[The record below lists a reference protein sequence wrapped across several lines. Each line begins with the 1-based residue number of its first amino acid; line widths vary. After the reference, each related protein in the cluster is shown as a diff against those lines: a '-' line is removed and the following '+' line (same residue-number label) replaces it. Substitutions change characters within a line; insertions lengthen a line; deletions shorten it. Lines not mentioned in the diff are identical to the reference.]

1 MKSLIE
7 QHLPALTYPL
17 YLRYWLASFA
27 SVGATQLVTLGQG
40 WLVYELTGSA
50 WNLGLLGAAVALPN
64 IIVTLIGGVIADRF
78 DKRIIM
84 MITSVLTAAML
95 ALLAFLDW
103 RESITLW
110 QVLTIAGIVS
120 LITGIDWP
128 ARVAIY
134 PHLVGREHVMNAVAL
149 NAVIWQATRM
159 ALPALG
165 GIVIAFGDTWMLF
178 AAGAAGFFVMY
189 LVMAGIHIHMPVATA
204 ESPIRQLIDGLRFI
218 KDSPLFIALLAI
230 TFAGMFFT
238 SSYSQIMPIF
248 ANAIGGDERVYGY
261 LLTTGGLAAVMGTAI
276 ASRYQ
281 HEPYLGQVMLGT
293 ALATAACAF
302 LFGWVSV
309 AGLLIPALV
318 MTFFAQLFAS
328 IFMVTSMGVMQLNV
342 PDALRGRVMGIH
354 AIGYSLV
361 PMGGLFLGGLTE
373 WAGAGFALTVGCLI
387 HVMVIL
393 LAGYRQRLIR
403 DWSGALLPES
413 GAVQERRVWP
423 TASAVEHGT
432 RRVP

>member
-40 WLVYELTGSA
+40 WLVFELTGSA

-64 IIVTLIGGVIADRF
+64 IFVTLVGGVIADRF
-78 DKRIIM
+78 NKRVIM
-84 MITSVLTAAML
+84 MTTSVLTALML
-95 ALLAFLDW
+95 ALLAYLDW
-103 RESITLW
+103 RESITLL
-110 QVLTIAGIVS
+110 QVLTIAAIVS
-120 LITGIDWP
+120 LITGIEWP

-134 PHLVGREHVMNAVAL
+134 PHLVDRDHVMNAVAL

-178 AAGAAGFFVMY
+178 AAGALGFFIMY
-189 LVMAGIHIHMPVATA
+189 LVMSGIRIHMPVANA
-204 ESPIRQLIDGLRFI
+204 QSPFGQLMEGLRFI
-218 KDSPLFIALLAI
+218 RDSRLFTALLAI

-238 SSYSQIMPIF
+238 SSFSQIMPIF
-248 ANAIGGDERVYGY
+248 ADAIGGDERVYGY
-261 LLTTGGLAAVMGTAI
+261 LLTTGGLAAVIGTAI

-281 HEPYLGQVMLGT
+281 HHPQLGQVML
-293 ALATAACAF
+293 ATAILTAVSVL
-302 LFGWVSV
+302 LFGWVSI
-309 AGLLIPALV
+309 AALLVPALV
-318 MTFFAQLFAS
+318 MTFLAQLFAS
-328 IFMVTSMGVMQLNV
+328 IFTVTSMGVMQLSV
-342 PDALRGRVMGIH
+342 PDELRGRVMGIH

-373 WAGAGFALTVGCLI
+373 WAGAGFALSVGCLI
-387 HVMVIL
+387 HIVIIVF
-393 LAGYRQRLIR
+393 AGYRQHLIR
-403 DWSGALLPES
+403 NWSGALASES
-413 GAVQERRVWP
+413 A
-423 TASAVEHGT
+423 TAADS
-432 RRVP
+432 R